1 METLLA
7 AEPASRLAAG
17 GFTRWRP
24 TDVDTVSRSQRGFHN
39 LGIRAFGR
47 VAGRRHGQALW

>member
-1 METLLA
+1 MHPTDTHTSPDRGTLLA

-39 LGIRAFGR
+39 LG
-47 VAGRRHGQALW
+47 